1 MSIAAGLQVV
11 HNSTDKIQ
19 IFLVRLMQEPE
30 SLEHEVYSF
39 SECGVVPLLRRR
51 KGTPSGNCVG
61 EYDTFLRDF
70 SASGSCGRGLSLWWS
85 ATTSSCTVMIEF
97 IDIKIVIAQ
106 PGARALPAQ
115 LGPLL

>member
-1 MSIAAGLQVV
+1 MFSDHELSLSLLKWGLTMQPVAVSPCSTGERALRVGIAW
-11 HNSTDKIQ
+11 
-19 IFLVRLMQEPE
+19 
-30 SLEHEVYSF
+30 
-39 SECGVVPLLRRR
+39 
-51 KGTPSGNCVG
+51 
-61 EYDTFLRDF
+61 EYDTFCWDF

-85 ATTSSCTVMIEF
+85 ATTSSWTVMIEF